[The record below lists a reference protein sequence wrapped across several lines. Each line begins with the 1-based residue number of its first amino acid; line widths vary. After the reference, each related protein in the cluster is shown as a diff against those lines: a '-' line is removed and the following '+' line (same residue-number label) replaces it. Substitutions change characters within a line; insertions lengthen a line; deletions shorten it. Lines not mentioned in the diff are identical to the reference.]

1 MTNRLRWAAN
11 PSQTISSLPGITR
24 SSFPGTDRLGNVIRV
39 VGYNTG
45 GLPGRR
51 LLERVAI
58 VVSDDTVLRTIKS
71 PGVPEVTEEAVHHL
85 GVDDWAW
92 RKGQNYGTILV
103 DLERHQVIDVLPDRS
118 AKSLQEWLS
127 HRTTIR
133 TVNRDR
139 AGAYAEGTSK
149 GAPDAIQ
156 IADRFHLFVNFSEAV
171 ERVLESKRQE
181 LQVPLHTEIPAAEKD
196 LGHTK
201 PETAAQRT
209 KTARRCRRLER
220 YQQMLELHKSGHS
233 QKSDWRGTWHLS
245 KNRSTLD
252 ALERVSGTQTGIGKI

>member
-1 MTNRLRWAAN
+1 M
-11 PSQTISSLPGITR
+11 
-24 SSFPGTDRLGNVIRV
+24 IRV